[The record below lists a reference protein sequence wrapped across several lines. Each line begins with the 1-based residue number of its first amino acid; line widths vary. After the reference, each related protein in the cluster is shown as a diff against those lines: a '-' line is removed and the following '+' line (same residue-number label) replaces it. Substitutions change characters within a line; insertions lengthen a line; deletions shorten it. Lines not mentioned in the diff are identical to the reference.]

1 MTTMTGSSSGTGH
14 DGAVSDKD
22 IADFRTSFEA
32 DPSARIAQNAVTST
46 DINDVAL
53 NRSIVTETD
62 FSFSTLLD
70 DWEVTNQKQSGRCWM
85 FAALNL
91 MRVGAMKTMNLK
103 NFEFSQNYM
112 FFWDKFE
119 RANYFLEQIIDTADR
134 DLDDRTVAFMLGG
147 PIDDGGQWNMFMNLV
162 RRHGVVPQSVMPETQ
177 SSSSSGRMN
186 ASLKHKLREGART
199 LRGMVAEGRSAEEVV
214 SAKQTMLGTIWRI
227 LCVHL
232 GTPPTDFDWQ
242 WNDKDQVF
250 HRDGRMTPQAFAEK
264 YVDLPLDDFVCLVND
279 PRPSSPYGRTF
290 TVDRLGNVMGGEKV
304 LYLNIEIDLMKS
316 ITRSV
321 LESGE
326 PVWFGCDVGP
336 HMQRKLGLW
345 DRDLFKY
352 EDLYGEEFSLDK
364 AGRLQHHQ
372 SLMTHAML
380 FTGVDVADGTTR
392 RWRVE
397 NSWGSDRSGR
407 KGFYTMNDSWFD
419 EYMFEIAARRSAL
432 PQELQSAFEQD
443 PIVLPAWDPM
453 GSLAR

>member
-70 DWEVTNQKQSGRCWM
+70 DWDVTNQKQSGRCWM

-352 EDLYGEEFSLDK
+352 DDLYGEEFSLDK

-380 FTGVDVADGTTR
+380 FTGVDVAEGTTR

>member
-14 DGAVSDKD
+14 DGAVSDRNID
-22 IADFRTSFEA
+22 
-32 DPSARIAQNAVTST
+32 
-46 DINDVAL
+46 DVAL
-53 NRSIVTETD
+53 NRSIVTNTD

-70 DWEVTNQKQSGRCWM
+70 DWKVTNQKQSGRCWM

-91 MRVGAMKTMNLK
+91 MRVGTMKIMNLK
-103 NFEFSQNYM
+103 SFEFSQNYM

-199 LRGMVAEGRSAEEVV
+199 LRGMVADGRSSEEIV
-214 SAKQTMLGTIWRI
+214 SAKQAMLGTIWRI

-232 GTPPTDFDWQ
+232 GTPPTEFDWQ
-242 WNDKDQVF
+242 WNDKDQEF
-250 HRDGRMTPQAFAEK
+250 HREGRMTPQTFAAK

-364 AGRLQHHQ
+364 AGRLEHHQ

-380 FTGVDVADGTTR
+380 FTGVDVVDGTSR

-397 NSWGSDRSGR
+397 NSWGAERSGR

-419 EYMFEIAARRSAL
+419 EYMFEIAARRSGL
-432 PQELQSAFEQD
+432 PQELQSAFEQE

>member
-279 PRPSSPYGRTF
+279 PRPSSPYDRTF

-352 EDLYGEEFSLDK
+352 DDLYGEEFSLDK

-380 FTGVDVADGTTR
+380 FTGVDVAEGTTR

>member
-199 LRGMVAEGRSAEEVV
+199 LRGMVAEGRSAGKSCPRSRPC
-214 SAKQTMLGTIWRI
+214 SARSGGFSACISG
-227 LCVHL
+227 HP
-232 GTPPTDFDWQ
+232 PPT
-242 WNDKDQVF
+242 
-250 HRDGRMTPQAFAEK
+250 
-264 YVDLPLDDFVCLVND
+264 
-279 PRPSSPYGRTF
+279 S
-290 TVDRLGNVMGGEKV
+290 
-304 LYLNIEIDLMKS
+304 
-316 ITRSV
+316 
-321 LESGE
+321 
-326 PVWFGCDVGP
+326 
-336 HMQRKLGLW
+336 
-345 DRDLFKY
+345 
-352 EDLYGEEFSLDK
+352 
-364 AGRLQHHQ
+364 
-372 SLMTHAML
+372 
-380 FTGVDVADGTTR
+380 TGSGTTR
-392 RWRVE
+392 TRC
-397 NSWGSDRSGR
+397 STATD
-407 KGFYTMNDSWFD
+407 
-419 EYMFEIAARRSAL
+419 A
-432 PQELQSAFEQD
+432 
-443 PIVLPAWDPM
+443 
-453 GSLAR
+453 